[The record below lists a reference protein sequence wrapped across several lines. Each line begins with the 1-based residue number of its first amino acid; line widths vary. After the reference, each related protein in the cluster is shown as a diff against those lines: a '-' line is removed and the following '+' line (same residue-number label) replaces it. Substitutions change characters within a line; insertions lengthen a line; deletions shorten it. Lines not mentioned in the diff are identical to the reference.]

1 MATTEIISSIIPSLE
16 YVDFEFSLKKMSRG
30 ILIAIEKALMFLFI
44 EIPVKFT
51 ISSLKK
57 DTIVYEDSII
67 NENAKTL
74 ATKNIADLIFDKE
87 FTKQINEINA
97 IKIFDELIK
106 ASLKFEL
113 MVIEIDSRI
122 KPNVK
127 IIIKGLLIKNLFFE

>member
-57 DTIVYEDSII
+57 DTMVYEDSII

>member
-16 YVDFEFSLKKMSRG
+16 YVDFKFSLKKISKG

-44 EIPVKFT
+44 EMPVKFT

-113 MVIEIDSRI
+113 VFIEINSSAT
-122 KPNVK
+122 PNVK
-127 IIIKGLLIKNLFFE
+127 IISKGLVIKNLFFE

>member
-57 DTIVYEDSII
+57 DTMVYEDSII

-122 KPNVK
+122 NPNVK